1 MISLETYKLIEE
13 HRVSFDESHDE
24 ILKRTLSD
32 LKPASNFSISN
43 SVNNS
48 GLFWK
53 GIFIEND
60 TELRAN
66 YKGILHTAIVQNGRI
81 FYKGRDYKSPSAAA
95 IEATGTNINGWLF
108 WEYYDAKTNAWTSI
122 SKLRHK

>member
-13 HRVSFDESHDE
+13 QRVSFDESHDE
-24 ILKRTLSD
+24 ILMRALSD
-32 LKPASNFSISN
+32 LKPATNLSMSN

-53 GIFIEND
+53 GIFIENE

-66 YKGILHTAIVQNGRI
+66 YKGVLHTAIVQNGRI
-81 FYKGRDYKSPSAAA
+81 FYNNKDYKSPSAAA
-95 IEATGTNINGWLF
+95 IDATGTNINGWLF
-108 WEYYDAKTNAWTSI
+108 WEYYDAKANAWTLI
-122 SKLRHK
+122 SKLRNK